1 MKPAF
6 YQKLRI
12 GVLGGGQLGRMLL
25 PPAQRFG
32 VHMGFLDP
40 DPAAPVASLGAPLTR
55 GDFRSAEDVLRFGR
69 QHDLVTLE
77 IENVSTEALAQLV
90 AEGIEVYPQPQ
101 VVALIQ
107 DKGAQKEFYTQHGI
121 PTAAYRLVSGI
132 AELREHP
139 PTYPSILKLCRGG
152 YDGRGVI
159 KLTELADLDR
169 AAAKGFYAPCVLE
182 ALVPIRQEIA
192 VIVARNVHGQ
202 VVAYPPVEMAF
213 HPTAHLVEYLYAP
226 AHLDSKG
233 IRGVQLAAVRV
244 AEALGIVGLLA
255 VELFIDEQ
263 GEVLVNEIA
272 PRPHNSGHASIEA
285 NVTSQY
291 EQHLRAILGLPLGS
305 PALRTPAVMLNLL
318 GEEGHSGPA
327 RIEGIEQALAQ
338 PGVHFHWYGKA
349 ETRPLRKMG
358 HVTITDASLEA
369 AIQKAYLVRRL
380 LRVVT

>member
-1 MKPAF
+1 M
-6 YQKLRI
+6 
-12 GVLGGGQLGRMLL
+12 
-25 PPAQRFG
+25 
-32 VHMGFLDP
+32 
-40 DPAAPVASLGAPLTR
+40 
-55 GDFRSAEDVLRFGR
+55 
-69 QHDLVTLE
+69 
-77 IENVSTEALAQLV
+77 
-90 AEGIEVYPQPQ
+90 
-101 VVALIQ
+101 
-107 DKGAQKEFYTQHGI
+107 
-121 PTAAYRLVSGI
+121 
-132 AELREHP
+132 
-139 PTYPSILKLCRGG
+139 
-152 YDGRGVI
+152 
-159 KLTELADLDR
+159 
-169 AAAKGFYAPCVLE
+169 
-182 ALVPIRQEIA
+182 PIRQEIA

-213 HPTAHLVEYLYAP
+213 HPTAHLVDYLFCP

-255 VELFIDEQ
+255 VELFIDEH

-318 GEEGHSGPA
+318 GEEGYSGPA